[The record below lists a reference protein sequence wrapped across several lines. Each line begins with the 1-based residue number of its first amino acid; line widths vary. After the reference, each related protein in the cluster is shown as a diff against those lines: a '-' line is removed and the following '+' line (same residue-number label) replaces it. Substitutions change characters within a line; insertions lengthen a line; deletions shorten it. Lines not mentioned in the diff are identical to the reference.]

1 LPNPQGRATRRTQ
14 ISLRLIDA
22 CEFSAL
28 TKFGGKRTEENLAVA
43 SAVAAAIPA
52 APATV
57 ATAPAAT
64 PASTAATAVSAAIA
78 TASATTAATAFSLRA
93 SLIHYQRAAKKV
105 FAVEGCNRLLRCAV
119 VMNLGETEAARLS
132 CETIAEQREGIG
144 LYADFSKQRLHLLF
158 CRFK

>member
-1 LPNPQGRATRRTQ
+1 VPRR
-14 ISLRLIDA
+14 
-22 CEFSAL
+22 SADTNFPVPVRCVRIL
-28 TKFGGKRTEENLAVA
+28 CPHKVWKKRTEENLAVA

-52 APATV
+52 ASTAPATV
-57 ATAPAAT
+57 ATASTASAPAA
-64 PASTAATAVSAAIA
+64 SAVSATI
-78 TASATTAATAFSLRA
+78 TASPATTPAATAFSLRA
-93 SLIHYQRAAKKV
+93 SLIHYQRTAKKV

>member
-1 LPNPQGRATRRTQ
+1 MRANSLPSQVW
-14 ISLRLIDA
+14 
-22 CEFSAL
+22 
-28 TKFGGKRTEENLAVA
+28 KKRTEENLAVA

-57 ATAPAAT
+57 ATTPAAT
-64 PASTAATAVSAAIA
+64 PASTAVSAAIA

-119 VMNLGETEAARLS
+119 VMNLGETEAAWLS

-158 CRFK
+158 CRLK

>member
-1 LPNPQGRATRRTQ
+1 MRANSLPSQVW
-14 ISLRLIDA
+14 
-22 CEFSAL
+22 
-28 TKFGGKRTEENLAVA
+28 KKRTEENLAVA

-52 APATV
+52 ASTTV

-64 PASTAATAVSAAIA
+64 PASTAATAMSAAIA
-78 TASATTAATAFSLRA
+78 ASPATTSATTFSLRA

-119 VMNLGETEAARLS
+119 IMNLGETEAARLS
-132 CETIAEQREGIG
+132 CETIAEQREGIR

-158 CRFK
+158 CCLK